1 MSAGQWKGTC
11 TRPSTPSTRSTRD
24 GGIGAAS
31 SVAAASSRAVSAP
44 VFAFLDRFA
53 LHQAKAAP
61 AIGQGGADGAHRVRP
76 AIPRGGRAVSRELY
90 LDRDDID
97 LVAAALHK
105 LADGYRA
112 TAARPA
118 PAGGPPVFGQGGR
131 RRAARQ
137 AGRCV
142 NLAQRLGRFPSA
154 LVDEGPRA

>member
-1 MSAGQWKGTC
+1 M
-11 TRPSTPSTRSTRD
+11 
-24 GGIGAAS
+24 
-31 SVAAASSRAVSAP
+31 
-44 VFAFLDRFA
+44 
-53 LHQAKAAP
+53 
-61 AIGQGGADGAHRVRP
+61 
-76 AIPRGGRAVSRELY
+76 SRELY

-97 LVAAALHK
+97 LVAAALHQ
-105 LADGYRA
+105 LAA
-112 TAARPA
+112 SARPA